1 MSASNILATNID
13 MNCDA
18 NIPIINPTIND
29 TIPTNIVSINI
40 IFDIC
45 LFPIPSVIYIPN
57 SFFLR
62 FIKELFAYTIS
73 KPNTTAT
80 NTDTYPSN
88 EIISFIILLVDSD
101 TSNIAC

>member
-1 MSASNILATNID
+1 

-18 NIPIINPTIND
+18 NTPIINPTISD
-29 TIPTNIVSINI
+29 IIPTNIVSISI
-40 IFDIC
+40 IFEIC

-62 FIKELFAYTIS
+62 LIKKLFAYTIS
-73 KPNTTAT
+73 NPNTTAT

-88 EIISFIILLVDSD
+88 EIISFIISLVDSD